1 MTNLPPLELPVLS
14 AEKVSFNAIP
24 GNAVELTFSL
34 SNPAPTNEFFQISVL
49 GLPQSWV
56 TLRMP
61 VVQVPAGQ
69 PVRVSI
75 TILPPAASQTH
86 AGRIPFSIRATSQVN
101 PLRSAELRC
110 TLTVA
115 AILVDGRIAIL
126 IPAPQYNLIAG
137 ESTSIPVMII
147 NQGAMEDLFTLTVE
161 GIPGSWL
168 SQGAPPLST
177 RLKPREQKELVLVLK
192 PPRSPQSRA
201 GRHTLLLRVS
211 GALDPSQNAEAR
223 LSVTMAPFRQ
233 FRAIL
238 EPERVQEGEP
248 VRVSVGNLG
257 NMPESFTILFQSAED
272 KVTFEPG
279 QSQEVRINPGEAQV
293 SEVRPRPTQPRL
305 IGGASSYPYRVQ
317 VRATEKETQNLSG
330 EVIGYGLL
338 PTWILPVIFLVCL
351 GFACIASYLIY
362 GNWVS
367 SNQKASASET
377 AQSMIAQI
385 ISATQT
391 AMATQNQGSTPAQ
404 GLDTDGDGLPDA
416 QEPAFGTDPNNPDT
430 DGDGINDK
438 AEIDLRTNPTKA
450 DTDGDGIPD
459 GEELR
464 LKTDP
469 NKADTD
475 GDTISDGD
483 ELKAGT
489 NPSDT
494 DSDDDEL
501 ADGEEKTAG
510 TNPLNPDTDQ
520 DKVLD
525 GKEVKMGLNPLNP
538 DTDGDGILDGVDPD
552 PLNTIT
558 VTATVT
564 TTPVPSVVTITPTPT
579 ATPTGTPVVT
589 LTLAPP
595 TATATATP
603 TKTPIPPTAT
613 NTPIPTLP
621 ELPGA
626 LAYESNRD
634 GSSEIY
640 THNPANASAFRLTIS
655 QGIDT
660 QPAWSPDR
668 SLVAFTSNR
677 DGNNE
682 IYLARADGS
691 FPTNL
696 TNHAGDDQYPTW
708 SPDGNWIAFSSD
720 RNGNQDI
727 YIMRANGS
735 ELKNLSNAP
744 GNDLQPSWFTINHL
758 LTSEDYIVFTSDRT
772 GNNDIFS
779 MKTDGSEQTN
789 LSHNSANDCYPA
801 GSPQGDRI
809 AFSSDRSG
817 NFEIY
822 VMNTNGTAIFN
833 LTGNPAEDIMPA
845 WAPDARWLAFIT
857 NRDGNQEVYIMLS
870 DGSQPANFTRNN
882 ARDVTVNWR

>member
-14 AEKVSFNAIP
+14 ADKVSFNAIP

-34 SNPAPTNEFFQISVL
+34 SNPAPTNELFQISVL

-56 TLRMP
+56 AVRMP
-61 VVQVPAGQ
+61 IVQVPAGQ

-75 TILPPAASQTH
+75 TILAPATSQTH

-101 PLRSAELRC
+101 PIRSAELRC

-126 IPAPQYNLIAG
+126 IPAPQYNLTAG
-137 ESTSIPVMII
+137 ESTSIPIMII
-147 NQGAMEDLFTLTVE
+147 NQGAMEDFFTLTVE
-161 GIPGSWL
+161 GIPSSWL
-168 SQGAPPLST
+168 PSGAPPLSS

-211 GALDPSQNAEAR
+211 GALDPTQNAEAR
-223 LSVTMAPFRQ
+223 LSITMAPFRQ
-233 FRAIL
+233 FRALL

-257 NMPESFTILFQSAED
+257 NMPESFTVLFQSTED

-279 QSQEVRINPGEAQV
+279 SVQEVRVNPGEAQV

-305 IGGASSYPYRVQ
+305 IGGASTYPYRVQ

-362 GNWVS
+362 NNWIPA
-367 SNQKASASET
+367 NQNARASET
-377 AQSMIAQI
+377 AQAMIVQI

-391 AMATQNQGSTPAQ
+391 AMASQGQGTTPAL

-416 QEPAFGTDPNNPDT
+416 QEPAFGTDPKNPDT

-450 DTDGDGIPD
+450 DTDGDGLPD

-464 LKTDP
+464 LRTDP
-469 NKADTD
+469 NKVDTD

-483 ELKAGT
+483 ELKANT
-489 NPSDT
+489 NPTDA
-494 DSDDDEL
+494 DSDDDGL
-501 ADGEEKTAG
+501 TDGEEKTAG

-525 GKEVKMGLNPLNP
+525 GEEVRRGLNPLNP
-538 DTDGDGILDGVDPD
+538 DSDGDGILDGADPD

-558 VTATVT
+558 VTATLADM
-564 TTPVPSVVTITPTPT
+564 TPAPATSTSTSTPT
-579 ATPTGTPVVT
+579 ATLTPTGTLAAT
-589 LTLAPP
+589 STTAPP

-626 LAYESNRD
+626 LAYESSRD
-634 GSSEIY
+634 GSPEIY
-640 THNPANASAFRLTIS
+640 THNPANAGAFRLTIS
-655 QGIDT
+655 LGIDT
-660 QPAWSPDR
+660 QPAWSPDGKQIAYMAR
-668 SLVAFTSNR
+668 RVGTYQVWVMSDTGQDNAQVARSGQSLWDYAPAWSADGRVIVFNQRPRDNLLARPWLMSIQYPDDGAGCAISGNGFPGRRISSLV
-677 DGNNE
+677 
-682 IYLARADGS
+682 
-691 FPTNL
+691 
-696 TNHAGDDQYPTW
+696 H
-708 SPDGNWIAFSSD
+708 
-720 RNGNQDI
+720 
-727 YIMRANGS
+727 
-735 ELKNLSNAP
+735 
-744 GNDLQPSWFTINHL
+744 H
-758 LTSEDYIVFTSDRT
+758 
-772 GNNDIFS
+772 
-779 MKTDGSEQTN
+779 
-789 LSHNSANDCYPA
+789 
-801 GSPQGDRI
+801 
-809 AFSSDRSG
+809 
-817 NFEIY
+817 
-822 VMNTNGTAIFN
+822 
-833 LTGNPAEDIMPA
+833 
-845 WAPDARWLAFIT
+845 
-857 NRDGNQEVYIMLS
+857 
-870 DGSQPANFTRNN
+870 
-882 ARDVTVNWR
+882 